1 METVTT
7 PFGYDIIVVGLTNT
21 GAKLNKASGNDTDK
35 NYYLRL
41 NVGKAGYVVSFHDGI
56 KTHKDGS
63 PFYDVKIFTTRLA
76 TTVFMAELRSKGYKE
91 N

>member
-1 METVTT
+1 MEKHTT
-7 PFGYDIIVVGLTNT
+7 PFGYSLNTGGMTNT
-21 GAKLNKASGNDTDK
+21 GTKLNKVSGAKMNK

-41 NVGKAGYVVSFHDGI
+41 NVGKAGYVVSFHDGT

-63 PFYDVKIFTTRLA
+63 PFYDIKIFSTRLA

-91 N
+91 L